1 MLSFEN
7 DYSEGC
13 HPRILEALTR
23 TNLEQLPGYGAEPL
37 LRRSLRKDQGGLPGP
52 AGPGVFH
59 HRRHPDQS
67 AGR

>member
-23 TNLEQLPGYGAEPL
+23 TNLEQLPGYGA
-37 LRRSLRKDQGGLPGP
+37 D
-52 AGPGVFH
+52 H
-59 HRRHPDQS
+59 Y
-67 AGR
+67 